1 MADFPTTTDELEQYI
16 SDYMDAHIAERV
28 TTITD
33 EAIAQAVKNYMEEYG
48 AALEDNGVNGEVP
61 LVADDYFTRNS
72 GEHMNDTSVPMAA
85 NSAGVPVSYFQA
97 RLRAF
102 ALAAA
107 SLVNASDVATPIVE
121 QTETDITINPN
132 VMNIWSTAVA
142 SLQVT
147 FAAGTAGRV
156 AHYMMQFMAG
166 DSFTLALPSGIR
178 WMNDDEPEWVT
189 GSTYQVSIESGLA
202 IFAEFPSNI

>member
-16 SDYMDAHIAERV
+16 SDYLDAHVAERV
-28 TTITD
+28 VTITD
-33 EAIAQAVKNYMEEYG
+33 DAIAQAVKNYMEEYG

-121 QTETDITINPN
+121 QTETDITISPN

>member
-16 SDYMDAHIAERV
+16 SDYLDAHVAERV

-33 EAIAQAVKNYMEEYG
+33 DAIAQAVKEYMEEYG
-48 AALEDNGVNGEVP
+48 AALEDNGAGGAVP
-61 LVADDYFTRNS
+61 LVADDYFTKNG

-97 RLRAF
+97 RIRAF

-107 SLVNASDVATPIVE
+107 SLVDASDVATPIVE

-156 AHYMMQFMAG
+156 AHYMMQFMVG

-202 IFAEFPSNI
+202 IFAEFPSNS